1 MKWLPRHLLR
11 YLSILPVLYLVVL
24 YTLCEPGISIVGFL
38 NAAGEHLLEVPG
50 DPNFLIAAGV
60 LLLLVF
66 VRGMTLV
73 WNAIYC
79 CATILL
85 LLEIVLLVG
94 IGGAILPTA
103 LWSIPGAEVL
113 NQIPTQYPVT
123 LYIIPITWLLGT
135 VSTNAFRSITAACCI
150 NFIIWLLLSYVCHAL
165 AQQWET
171 MQEPYKPELL
181 AQFKTMRWCTAILP
195 GLFMFLYTFFLSIFE
210 ALIPRTLLKT
220 QEKKAKKQEVND
232 SAQEEAIKA
241 QEKQKNA
248 FTPAKKVEK
257 TVTKSPVTPL
267 SKPISKTKPKVSA
280 KQPLLKTAASATK
293 TETKAETPKEETKP
307 AAE

>member
-11 YLSILPVLYLVVL
+11 YLCILPVLYIVVL
-24 YTLCEPGISIVGFL
+24 YTLCQPGISITDFM
-38 NAAGEHLLEVPG
+38 NAAGGRVLDVLG
-50 DPNFLIAAGV
+50 APNFLIAAGV

-73 WNAIYC
+73 WNAVYC

-85 LLEIVLLVG
+85 LLEIILLVG

-113 NQIPTQYPVT
+113 TQIPAKYPVAM
-123 LYIIPITWLLGT
+123 YIVPFIWLLGT

-150 NFIIWLLLSYVCHAL
+150 NFIIWLLLSYACHAL

-210 ALIPRTLLKT
+210 ALIPRSLLKN
-220 QEKKAKKQEVND
+220 QEKKEKKQMT
-232 SAQEEAIKA
+232 SSPAQQETTKA
-241 QEKQKNA
+241 QEKQKTA
-248 FTPAKKVEK
+248 SSPAKTTEK
-257 TVTKSPVTPL
+257 TTAKSPVAPL
-267 SKPISKTKPKVSA
+267 SKPISKTKPKTASKPV
-280 KQPLLKTAASATK
+280 LKTATSTAK
-293 TETKAETPKEETKP
+293 TETKAEAPQEETKT
-307 AAE
+307 ATE

>member
-11 YLSILPVLYLVVL
+11 YLCILPVLYIVVL
-24 YTLCEPGISIVGFL
+24 YTLCNPGISIVGFI
-38 NAAGEHLLEVPG
+38 NAAGGRVLDVPG

-85 LLEIVLLVG
+85 ILEIVLLVG

-103 LWSIPGAEVL
+103 LWSIPGAEIL
-113 NQIPTQYPVT
+113 LQLPEKYPVAM
-123 LYIIPITWLLGT
+123 YIVPITWLLGT
-135 VSTNAFRSITAACCI
+135 ISTNAFRSITAACCI
-150 NFIIWLLLSYVCHAL
+150 NFIIWLLLSYACHAL

-210 ALIPRTLLKT
+210 ALIPRTLLKA
-220 QEKKAKKQEVND
+220 QEKKAKKQQAND
-232 SAQEEAIKA
+232 SAQDEATKA
-241 QEKQKNA
+241 QEKPKA
-248 FTPAKKVEK
+248 VTSPAKKVEK
-257 TVTKSPVTPL
+257 TVTTLPATPL
-267 SKPISKTKPKVSA
+267 SKPISKTKPKFPD
-280 KQPLLKTAASATK
+280 KQPMLKTAAAATKVETK
-293 TETKAETPKEETKP
+293 TENPKKETKP
-307 AAE
+307 AVE

>member
-11 YLSILPVLYLVVL
+11 YLCILPVLYIVVL
-24 YTLCEPGISIVGFL
+24 YTISRPGISIADFM
-38 NAAGEHLLEVPG
+38 NAASGRIMDVLG
-50 DPNFLIAAGV
+50 DPDFLIAAGV

-103 LWSIPGAEVL
+103 LWSIPGAEIL
-113 NQIPTQYPVT
+113 TQIPAKYPVT
-123 LYIIPITWLLGT
+123 MYIVPITWLLGA

-150 NFIIWLLLSYVCHAL
+150 NFIIWLLLSYACHAL

-181 AQFKTMRWCTAILP
+181 AQFKTMRWSTAILP

-210 ALIPRTLLKT
+210 ALIPRALLKK
-220 QEKKAKKQEVND
+220 QEKKEKKQAATVQTQ
-232 SAQEEAIKA
+232 QEAPKA
-241 QEKQKNA
+241 PEKQKA
-248 FTPAKKVEK
+248 ESAPAKKTEK
-257 TVTKSPVTPL
+257 TATQLPIPPL
-267 SKPISKTKPKVSA
+267 PKPINKTKPKSA
-280 KQPLLKTAASATK
+280 AKPVLKTAATAAKSE
-293 TETKAETPKEETKP
+293 TEPKTPKEETKP
-307 AAE
+307 AAK